1 MANAIADDFDKH
13 DINNYTYKDREYN
26 KSDNRRLYEQKM
38 VKIVNVIYV
47 VQLLNFVI

>member
-13 DINNYTYKDREYN
+13 DTKNYTYKDREYY
-26 KSDNRRLYEQKM
+26 KKYNRRLYEQKM